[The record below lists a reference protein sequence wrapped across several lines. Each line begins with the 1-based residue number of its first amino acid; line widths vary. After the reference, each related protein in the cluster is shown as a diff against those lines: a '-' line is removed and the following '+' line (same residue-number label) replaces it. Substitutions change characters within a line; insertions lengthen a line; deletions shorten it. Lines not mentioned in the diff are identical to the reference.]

1 MKYPLGIQDFAYIRN
16 NGFVYVDKTFYIH
29 KLADEGKFYFLSRPR
44 RFGKSLFLSTLY
56 YAFSGRKELF
66 QGLYLKKNWD
76 WEKKY
81 PIVKIS
87 FGGEVIRSVKQLAKT
102 ITFLLKDIAFEQEV
116 KLEEAINLKKLV
128 KEIYRKT
135 NTPVVLLIDEYDKPI
150 LDVIDKPEL
159 LPDVRDTLRNFYAP
173 IKDLDPYLRFV
184 FITGISKFSKVSI
197 FSELNNLFDL
207 TLEAEY
213 GNICGYTQEEVE
225 KYFYEPLQ
233 NTDKELLKKWY
244 NGYYFLGD
252 KLYNP
257 SDVMNYFKTK
267 VFRPY
272 WFETG
277 TPTFLV
283 KLIKEQN
290 IYIPRIEK
298 IRASDDILFGLDIYN
313 IPYTTLLFQTGYLT
327 IKEIEQAAYRHYYIL
342 GFPNLEVK
350 ISLNDFLMKYL
361 LPTEAPSRDYQQS
374 LEKNILSGNL
384 EGAILQFKSLFAGIP
399 YHWYVKNDI
408 TKYEGYWSSLFYTVL
423 SSLGFDTIP
432 EDTTS
437 YGRIDMTL
445 LRPDYTAIFEFKLG
459 GKVEEALAQLKEK
472 RYWEKYEHSK
482 PVYLIG
488 IIFDEEQRNIVEYRI
503 EELQ

>member
-16 NGFVYVDKTFYIH
+16 NGFVYVDKTFYVH

-56 YAFSGRKELF
+56 YAFSGNKELF
-66 QGLYLKKNWD
+66 QGLYLEKNWD
-76 WEKKY
+76 WENKF

-87 FGGEVIRSVKQLAKT
+87 FGGGVIRSVEDLQQ
-102 ITFLLKDIAFEQEV
+102 IMRI
-116 KLEEAINLKKLV
+116 ILKKNAREHQVSPEVLTLGTLV
-128 KEIYRKT
+128 EEVYYKT
-135 NTPVVLLIDEYDKPI
+135 DSPVVLLIDEYDKPI

-159 LPDVRDTLRNFYAP
+159 LPDVRDSLRNFYAP

-283 KLIKEQN
+283 KLILKN
-290 IYIPRIEK
+290 KIYVPSLENLQVG
-298 IRASDDILFGLDIYN
+298 DEILFGTDIRN
-313 IPYTTLLFQTGYLT
+313 IRVETLLFQTGYLT
-327 IKEIEQAAYRHYYIL
+327 IDKIVDEFAWYKYKL
-342 GFPNLEVK
+342 KFPNLEVK
-350 ISLNDFLMKYL
+350 LAFNNFLLDYFVPQLHLRERTASGIYRSFKEGNISQGIAYL
-361 LPTEAPSRDYQQS
+361 
-374 LEKNILSGNL
+374 
-384 EGAILQFKSLFAGIP
+384 KSLFAGIP
-399 YHWYVKNDI
+399 YNWYVKNKI
-408 TKYEGYWSSLFYTVL
+408 AKYEGYWSSLFYTVL

-503 EELQ
+503 EELK

>member
-16 NGFVYVDKTFYIH
+16 NGFVYVDKTFYVH

-66 QGLYLKKNWD
+66 QGLYLEKNWD

-81 PIVKIS
+81 PIVRIS
-87 FGGEVIRSVKQLAKT
+87 FGSGVIRSVEDLKQITT
-102 ITFLLKDIAFEQEV
+102 ITLEQNA
-116 KLEEAINLKKLV
+116 EEHNVNPRILTLGTLV
-128 KEIYRKT
+128 RTISNKT
-135 NTPVVLLIDEYDKPI
+135 NSPVVLLIDEYDKPI

-197 FSELNNLFDL
+197 FSELNNLQDI
-207 TLEAEY
+207 TLHKNY
-213 GNICGYTQEEVE
+213 GDICGYTQEEVE
-225 KYFYEPLQ
+225 RYFYEVLKQ
-233 NTDKELLKKWY
+233 TDKELLKKWY

-257 SDVMNYFKTK
+257 YDVMSYFD
-267 VFRPY
+267 VGIFRPY

-283 KLIKEQN
+283 KLLKEQN
-290 IYIPRIEK
+290 IYIPRIEE

-327 IKEIEQAAYRHYYIL
+327 IKKVLEMPFGATYLL

-350 ISLNDFLMKYL
+350 ISFNDFLMKYL
-361 LPTEAPSRDYQQS
+361 FPPSVPRNTYRQALGEAI
-374 LEKNILSGNL
+374 LEGNL

-399 YHWYVKNDI
+399 YHWYVKNEI

-423 SSLGFDTIP
+423 SSLGFDTIL

>member
-16 NGFVYVDKTFYIH
+16 NGFVYVDKTFYVH

-66 QGLYLKKNWD
+66 QGLYLEKHWD
-76 WEKKY
+76 WEKKF
-81 PIVKIS
+81 PIVRIS
-87 FGGEVIRSVKQLAKT
+87 FGSGVIRSVEDLKRIIT
-102 ITFLLKDIAFEQEV
+102 ITLEQNA
-116 KLEEAINLKKLV
+116 EEHNVNPKILTLGTLV
-128 KEIYRKT
+128 RIISNKT
-135 NTPVVLLIDEYDKPI
+135 NSPVVLLIDEYDKPI

-197 FSELNNLFDL
+197 FSELNNIQDI
-207 TLEAEY
+207 TLHKNY
-213 GNICGYTQEEVE
+213 GNICGYTQEELE
-225 KYFYEPLQ
+225 KYFYEPLRK
-233 NTDKELLKKWY
+233 TDKELLKKWY

-257 SDVMNYFKTK
+257 SDVMSYFD
-267 VFRPY
+267 VGIFRPY

-290 IYIPRIEK
+290 IYIPNIEQVE
-298 IRASDDILFGLDIYN
+298 ADDDLLFGLDIYN
-313 IPYTTLLFQTGYLT
+313 LPYETLLFQTGYLT
-327 IKEIEQAAYRHYYIL
+327 IKEVRQMPL
-342 GFPNLEVK
+342 GTSYLLSFPNLEVK
-350 ISLNDFLMKYL
+350 IAFNNFLMRYL
-361 LPTEAPSRDYQQS
+361 VPASVPRKRLQRKISE
-374 LEKNILSGNL
+374 NILEGNL

-408 TKYEGYWSSLFYTVL
+408 TKYEGYWSSLFYVVL
-423 SSLGFDTIP
+423 SSLGLTRLP
-432 EDTTS
+432 RTP
-437 YGRIDMTL
+437 L
-445 LRPDYTAIFEFKLG
+445 PTAE
-459 GKVEEALAQLKEK
+459 
-472 RYWEKYEHSK
+472 
-482 PVYLIG
+482 
-488 IIFDEEQRNIVEYRI
+488 
-503 EELQ
+503 